1 MSNQT
6 STKFDKDAAL
16 EQLEQ
21 SLIKELTLQIN
32 SGEVS
37 PSTLSVAQRLLKDY
51 GFTSRIDTDSEIT
64 SLMQLMSK
72 ESKTNTV
79 EDIVAEIAEF
89 RDI

>member
-1 MSNQT
+1 MSNQN

-21 SLIKELTLQIN
+21 SLIKELTYQIN

-89 RDI
+89 REI

>member
-6 STKFDKDAAL
+6 PAKFDKDAAL